1 MKKKS
6 KIQMILQGAENKSA
20 FMIYR
25 NEELVPEESYHIE
38 KYTVMYWSGNEDG
51 LPMVA
56 TEETEHKIAISLK
69 GSRKVLGAATC
80 GFEAG
85 ENAGK
90 PQALKGLLTVIW
102 INPEEGLIGFLWI
115 DGKKKDYKNI
125 SLDTYGYEAE
135 ECYELL
141 KAVFQ
146 RLIAKLPE
154 KVQGDIV
161 RLSEDKPI
169 FEPPRITYEK

>member
-1 MKKKS
+1 MAKKYRKQ
-6 KIQMILQGAENKSA
+6 IILQGSENKSA

-25 NEELVPEESYHIE
+25 NEELVPEESYHIK

-85 ENAGK
+85 ENASK
-90 PQALKGLLTVIW
+90 PQALKGLLTVMW
-102 INPEEGLIGFLWI
+102 IDPRDDSISFLWI
-115 DGKKKDYKNI
+115 DGENKGYKNI
-125 SLDTYGYEAE
+125 SLDSYGYEAE

-141 KAVFQ
+141 KAIFQ
-146 RLIAKLPE
+146 KLIAKLPE
-154 KVQGDIV
+154 KVQGDMV